1 MFVYI
6 LISVCFHLFAAVFA
20 GRPGRR
26 RHRSSGLDSST
37 TSMALSSGPQGKSI
51 FFVKPNF
58 ARIFFFLPFKTS
70 IFSKQNAI
78 RLSCISTVNVFVF
91 RLVYHNNGATN

>member
-6 LISVCFHLFAAVFA
+6 LIIACLHLFAAVFA

-37 TSMALSSGPQGKSI
+37 TSMALSTGPQGISI
-51 FFVKPNF
+51 FFVKSNF
-58 ARIFFFLPFKTS
+58 ARIFFCLLRLCS
-70 IFSKQNAI
+70 IFQNKMQ
-78 RLSCISTVNVFVF
+78 FD
-91 RLVYHNNGATN
+91 